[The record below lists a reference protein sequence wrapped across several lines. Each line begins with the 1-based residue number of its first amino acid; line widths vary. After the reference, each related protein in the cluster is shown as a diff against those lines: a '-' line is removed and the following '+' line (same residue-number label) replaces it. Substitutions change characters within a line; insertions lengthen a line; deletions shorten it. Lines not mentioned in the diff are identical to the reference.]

1 MSSTPDTS
9 RPPVGEWHRRGLISS
24 TRPVGG
30 CCLYIKLSFV
40 GIFVTLRD
48 AGSSPRLVDGWNR
61 RGLIGSTIRAP
72 AARLSVAEDA
82 GSRGVPRC
90 CLAALSVYDYP
101 PGCVGCLLEPPCGSL
116 ALFREPRRG
125 LIVPINCT

>member
-1 MSSTPDTS
+1 MLAGASPLLVD
-9 RPPVGEWHRRGLISS
+9 GNRRGLISWYHQG
-24 TRPVGG
+24 T
-30 CCLYIKLSFV
+30 
-40 GIFVTLRD
+40 
-48 AGSSPRLVDGWNR
+48 
-61 RGLIGSTIRAP
+61 
-72 AARLSVAEDA
+72 ARLLVAEDA
-82 GSRGVPRC
+82 GSRGAPRC